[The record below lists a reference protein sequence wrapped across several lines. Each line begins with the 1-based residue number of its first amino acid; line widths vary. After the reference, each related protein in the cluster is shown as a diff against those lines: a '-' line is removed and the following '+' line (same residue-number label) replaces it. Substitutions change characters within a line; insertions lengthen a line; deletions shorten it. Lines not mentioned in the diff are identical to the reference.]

1 MTQEANINT
10 QQRDWWAQGDT
21 PVRANDSLVTYLVDG
36 RQAMWTICRHC
47 IKAQKYIYLANWGM
61 TAKMELVRGDD
72 YLGGPDG
79 SPQRAALI
87 EGLRVEGFSEADIQF
102 WLTHNL
108 SVQAVLGYARSKGV
122 EVKVLLWHSQEAFS
136 HYQPLET
143 KQELEAV
150 GVHCIL
156 DDSAR
161 GLVHH
166 PVESLHQK
174 TAVIDGTHAFV
185 GGVDLLIEKQGDYDR
200 WDTPMHAFNTPL
212 RLNEQQKTPHPW
224 HDVHSLIEGCAAGDV
239 EFNFRQRWNDVVA
252 RQRLD
257 TSFTIPER
265 PLPLP
270 VQGAQT
276 VQVVRTIPQHTYD
289 FDPDPGLQDIAQVYA
304 KALGNIQRFA
314 YLENQYL
321 WLRAF
326 IGVDLPLIGSDSPD
340 METNLRTLGAAL
352 QRGAFASIILP
363 DHPNVG
369 RAFSDAGL
377 QRLHAEAPQAF
388 EEGRFEA
395 FCLGSS
401 GQIDGKVHYRPIY
414 VHAKVAIIDDLW
426 STVGSA
432 NLNNR
437 GMRDDTEINVAVLD
451 SRLARNL
458 RLLLQGEH
466 LGLVQ
471 DADLFVLSRLLS
483 RQHLSASEQERA
495 VYIHDYLEERLS
507 EPRAALQ
514 AMHECAWNNLQRY
527 KENQPLIGHLLP
539 YLSAAE
545 ATNQGLNFREEH
557 GWLEEEAQ
565 K

>member
-1 MTQEANINT
+1 MTQEANM
-10 QQRDWWAQGDT
+10 QQRNWWAQGDT
-21 PVRANDSLVTYLVDG
+21 PVRTNDSLVTYLVDG
-36 RQAMWTICRHC
+36 RQAMWAICRHC
-47 IKAQKYIYLANWGM
+47 IKAKKYIYLANWGM

-72 YLGGPDG
+72 HLGGPEG
-79 SPQRAALI
+79 SPQRAVLI
-87 EGLRVEGFSEADIQF
+87 EGLRAEGFSEADVQF
-102 WLTHNL
+102 WLTHDL
-108 SVQAVLGYARSKGV
+108 SVQAVLGYVLSKGV

-150 GVHCIL
+150 GVHCVL

-161 GLVHH
+161 GLIHH

-174 TAVIDGTHAFV
+174 TAIIDGTHAFV
-185 GGVDLLIEKQGDYDR
+185 GGVDLLIEKEGDYDR
-200 WDTPMHAFNTPL
+200 WDTPTHAFSTPL
-212 RLNEQQKTPHPW
+212 RRNDQQKTPHPW
-224 HDVHSLIEGCAAGDV
+224 HDVHSLIEGSAAGDV
-239 EFNFRQRWNDVVA
+239 ELNFRQRWNDVIA
-252 RQRLD
+252 RQHLD
-257 TSFTIPER
+257 VSLTIPEH
-265 PLPLP
+265 PLPAP
-270 VQGAQT
+270 VQGTQT
-276 VQVVRTIPQHTYD
+276 VQIVRTIPQHTYD
-289 FDPDPGLQDIAQVYA
+289 FDPDPGLQDIAQVYTT
-304 KALGNIQRFA
+304 ALGNIQRFA

-326 IGVDLPLIGSDSPD
+326 IGVDLPLMGSDSPD
-340 METNLRTLGAAL
+340 MEANLRALGAAL

-377 QRLHAEAPQAF
+377 QRLRDEAPQAF
-388 EEGRFEA
+388 KEGRFEA

-401 GQIDGKVHYRPIY
+401 GEIDGKTHYRPIY

-451 SRLARNL
+451 GRLARNL
-458 RLLLQGEH
+458 RLMLQGEH

-471 DADLFVLSRLLS
+471 DADLFVLSRLLG

-495 VYIHDYLEERLS
+495 VYIHDFLQERLG
-507 EPRAALQ
+507 EPRSALQ

-527 KENQPLIGHLLP
+527 KENQPLVGHLLP
-539 YLSAAE
+539 YLCAAE

-557 GWLEEEAQ
+557 GWLEEEA
-565 K
+565 KK